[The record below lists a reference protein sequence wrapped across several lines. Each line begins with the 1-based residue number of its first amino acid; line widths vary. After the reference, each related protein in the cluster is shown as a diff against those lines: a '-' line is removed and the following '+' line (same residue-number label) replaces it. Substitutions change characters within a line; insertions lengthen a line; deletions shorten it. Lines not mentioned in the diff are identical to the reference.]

1 MRKEPIYYYD
11 KEKNK
16 FLIEGFE
23 ILADFPHLLSN
34 PEIDYKTFITH
45 LEGLKSENKNYV
57 YHLNINLMTL
67 EKYIDKVI
75 ESVKS
80 HPLKDKIV
88 VEILEETHKKI
99 DSFIEKFYQNGIRLS
114 IDDFGTE
121 SANFD
126 RLIKHSNVIES
137 VKVDRV
143 VWKNFGKIVKAIVES
158 QIVNDANIK
167 VIAEKVETEE
177 EIKTLISK
185 GVRYFQGWYFKNY
198 NFIYDKI
205 ENLNTAMEDPEL
217 LLYLFDKTL
226 RLYKYNSIDEL
237 IKTFKAVVIAHSLS
251 IPIDNNQNFEKILN
265 EVFKEEKNP
274 TLNLD
279 EISEKTVEKLS
290 FVLASIDSLKMVLNK
305 FKPDKFQD
313 YEDYQ
318 EYVDFNKKIKMIK
331 DDINK
336 HILELKLLLSRL
348 DLDKTD
354 LKNLLPK
361 RKFINLMKYNFNKK
375 VNTTILYLYFPSLK
389 EIFSEKGAYYYK
401 TVLDFIIDKLNY
413 FLPKDV
419 PKSLIDNHTIGI
431 GLEGNISK
439 NKNSIESLKRKFSNL
454 SVQVDK
460 KFVDLNPKM
469 AYTDFKESDKDSEDP
484 ILRIESLHYELINLN
499 TEVSLLK
506 NF

>member
-11 KEKNK
+11 KEKNR
-16 FLIEGFE
+16 FLIEGYE

-45 LEGLKSENKNYV
+45 LNSLKNENKNYV
-57 YHLNINLMTL
+57 YHLNIGLMTL

-88 VEILEETHKKI
+88 VEILEETHEKI
-99 DSFIEKFYQNGIRLS
+99 DSFIEKFHQSGIRLS
-114 IDDFGTE
+114 IDDFGTA

-126 RLIKHSNVIES
+126 RLLKHSNVIES
-137 VKVDRV
+137 VKVDRIM
-143 VWKNFGKIVKAIVES
+143 WKNFNEVVKHIVES
-158 QIVNDANIK
+158 DLIKSKNIK

-177 EIKTLISK
+177 EIEILISK
-185 GVRYFQGWYFKNY
+185 GVRYFQGWYFKNH
-198 NFIYDKI
+198 NFIVYNKI
-205 ENLNTAMEDPEL
+205 ENPDTAIKDPEL

-226 RLYKYNSIDEL
+226 RLYKYNNIDEL

-251 IPIDNNQNFEKILN
+251 IPIDNNQNFEKILS
-265 EVFKEEKNP
+265 EVFKEENP

-313 YEDYQ
+313 YQ
-318 EYVDFNKKIKMIK
+318 NSKEYVDFNKKIKMIK

-375 VNTTILYLYFPSLK
+375 VNTTIVYLYFPSLK
-389 EIFSEKGAYYYK
+389 EIFLEKGVYYYK
-401 TVLDFIIDKLNY
+401 TILDFIIDRLNY

-419 PKSLIDNHTIGI
+419 PKSLIDNYTIGI
-431 GLEGNISK
+431 GLEGDISK
-439 NKNSIESLKRKFSNL
+439 NKDFIESLKIKLSN
-454 SVQVDK
+454 SSIQVDK
-460 KFVDLNPKM
+460 KFIDINPKI

-484 ILRIESLHYELINLN
+484 ILRIESLHYELITFN
-499 TEVSLLK
+499 TELAMEV
-506 NF
+506 N